1 MMNQKKFWLIVGAI
15 GAGLAVSA
23 GAYGAHMLDGRVLDS
38 IYKTFKKAVRYQM
51 YHSLA
56 LLIVGI
62 LSSQSPKRA
71 LDIAGWFFLGGIIIF
86 SGSLYLIVF
95 TGIQWIE
102 WITPIGGFA
111 FVFGWISIVYSSL
124 KSKTVKT

>member
-1 MMNQKKFWLIVGAI
+1 MKQKNFWLMIGAI

-23 GAYGAHMLDGRVLDS
+23 GAYGAHMLDGIVLDS

-62 LSSQSPKRA
+62 LSSQNPKRS
-71 LDIAGWFFLGGIIIF
+71 LNIAGWFFLGGILTF

-95 TGIQWIE
+95 TGIQWLE

-124 KSKTVKT
+124 KSKSVNT